1 MTELG
6 RLTPVDDLREAW
18 PKEDADFTPW
28 LAERNIDLLSEA
40 LGIDLELHS
49 TEVNVGGFRADIVA
63 TNTADGTKVVI
74 ENQLEDSDHEHI
86 GKAITYAAGLSAST
100 IVWIAKRFSDEHRA
114 ALDWLNKAT
123 NVNTRFVGIE
133 VKLWKIGCSKTAP
146 QFVIV
151 SQPNDW
157 TQVDG
162 DVPLTDMQQENID
175 FWKGVADVLVDTA
188 SSVKPMRPQPQTF
201 AFYAIGR
208 AKFQL
213 RASFSRQKGQL
224 AVALLIQGEHAQAFG
239 GLLEEH
245 KQAIHEELG
254 FKIEWKQPHG
264 QQKSTVLTS
273 FNQEADPVNRDQWP
287 VQHDWISKRLG
298 DFNRVFR
305 DRIRRLDPGDFDP
318 LAASEA

>member
-6 RLTPVDDLREAW
+6 RLTPVNDLREAW
-18 PKEDADFTPW
+18 PKEDTDFTPW
-28 LAERNIDLLSEA
+28 LADKNIDLLSEA
-40 LGIDLELHS
+40 LGIDLELES
-49 TEVNVGGFRADIVA
+49 TEVSIGGFRADIVA
-63 TNTADGTKVVI
+63 TNTADGTRVVI
-74 ENQLEDSDHEHI
+74 ENQLEDSDHGHI
-86 GKAITYAAGLSAST
+86 GQLITYAAGVSAST

-157 TQVDG
+157 TRVNG
-162 DVPLTDMQQENID
+162 DVSLTDKQRENVE
-175 FWKGVADVLVDTA
+175 FWQGVADVLIDTA

-239 GLLEEH
+239 GLLDEQ

-254 FKIEWKQPHG
+254 YEIEWKLPEG

-273 FNQEADPVNRDQWP
+273 FNQEVNPEMRERWAG
-287 VQHDWISKRLG
+287 QHRWIATRLS

-305 DRIRRLDPGDFDP
+305 ERIQQLDPGDFVPSDSP
-318 LAASEA
+318 DA